1 MWERVGN
8 LRSRNS
14 LRRALSEFEQIARAR
29 LRPSPRNFLTVATI
43 IARAALWREE
53 SRGGHYRVDF
63 PARDDERW
71 RVHSV
76 IQKDAGISSGETVEF
91 PTAKIYG

>member
-1 MWERVGN
+1 MWERVGI

-14 LRRALSEFEQIARAR
+14 LRRALSEFEQIGRAR
-29 LRPSPRNFLTVATI
+29 LRPSPRNFLTVASL
-43 IARAALWREE
+43 IARSALWREE

-76 IQKDAGISSGETVEF
+76 IQKDAGINSSRTVEF
-91 PTAKIYG
+91 TKAADNG